1 MILLSLERGREHQTD
16 FDLLFSLCHSRHVC
30 VFLLLDKKQL
40 AIKECRRLVI
50 SMANTRLPDS
60 TIRSSLNNHVRNRM
74 RHLAQKFKGTA
85 KGENDLELLREV
97 ALPVAY
103 VILQARPN
111 YAVGKTFARHA
122 DPQPSAFLDSQV
134 LLV

>member
-1 MILLSLERGREHQTD
+1 M
-16 FDLLFSLCHSRHVC
+16 
-30 VFLLLDKKQL
+30 FLLLDKKEI
-40 AIKECRRLVI
+40 AVRECRRLVMSI
-50 SMANTRLPDS
+50 TNIRLPDS
-60 TIRSSLNNHVRNRM
+60 AIRASLNNHVRNRK
-74 RHLAQKFKGTA
+74 RHFAQKFKGTA

-97 ALPVAY
+97 VLPVAH
-103 VILQARPN
+103 VIIQARPN

>member
-1 MILLSLERGREHQTD
+1 M
-16 FDLLFSLCHSRHVC
+16 
-30 VFLLLDKKQL
+30 FLLLDKKQL

-111 YAVGKTFARHA
+111 YATRIINQNLFGALCLSREKAK
-122 DPQPSAFLDSQV
+122 S
-134 LLV
+134 